1 TLPRPSVRAL
11 DLWPSTPGLSRS
23 RRQRYTS
30 HMSTATTYHYLEPHV
45 GSSYKQL
52 FVKGTK
58 LRADIIY
65 SAAYPR
71 GEGDDRTPEQ
81 VAEDYGI
88 PVEAVYEAIR
98 YCESKPV
105 EVAYDHRRTDL
116 LIEAATGVPADS
128 LHIPPRPSRILTAE
142 DYSRIDRQLE
152 AEFGPL

>member
-1 TLPRPSVRAL
+1 
-11 DLWPSTPGLSRS
+11 
-23 RRQRYTS
+23 
-30 HMSTATTYHYLEPHV
+30 MSTTTTYQYLEPRP

-58 LRADIIY
+58 FPAWDIY

-71 GEGDDRTPEQ
+71 GTEDDRTPEQ

-128 LHIPPRPSRILTAE
+128 RQIPTRPSRILTAE

-152 AEFGPL
+152 AEFGP

>member
-1 TLPRPSVRAL
+1 
-11 DLWPSTPGLSRS
+11 
-23 RRQRYTS
+23 
-30 HMSTATTYHYLEPHV
+30 MSSNATTYQYLEPHI

-65 SAAYPR
+65 SAAYQR
-71 GEGDDRTPEQ
+71 GDEDDRTPEQ

-88 PVEAVYEAIR
+88 PVEAVFEAVR

-105 EVAYDHRRTDL
+105 EVAYDHRRSDL
-116 LIEAATGVPADS
+116 IYEATGMGHPDYKTD
-128 LHIPPRPSRILTAE
+128 PKKYRRFLTIE

-152 AEFGPL
+152 AEFGRI